1 MKVES
6 FTADRSRVVLAHMA
20 MHTTVLGRIASHWS
34 DKDGLFH
41 SPWENLVAGWCLD
54 HYRKHG
60 KAPRKGL
67 RALYAEWVTSTRDR
81 ESPELIDRFLGHI
94 ADDWDA
100 NDRLS
105 TDHVLDIAGNHFNR
119 VRAERLKE
127 QIDAAL
133 EANRAADVPKLVQ
146 AYRPVELGEGSYVD
160 VFRDREALKQAFSEE
175 SHEQLITFGN
185 PLDRFF
191 AHMLHRQSFVALQ
204 ASEKTGKSFW
214 LGEMAYLALSQRRK
228 VAFFAIGDLTQKEM
242 ILRFACRSAQK
253 PTRADQ
259 WPFPLALPTAIKPP
273 ARGDDEQKP
282 QVTHATRTI
291 KRPLSYDDADAAF
304 TLLTEKKV
312 KSRRSLFRM
321 CCHPADSVSVLDIA
335 RTVETWQA
343 GGFSPDCILIDYADI
358 LAPPPG
364 FWQDERASTN
374 ASWKRLKALA
384 QKADCL
390 VLTATQADAGSY
402 DRRSQTRK
410 NFSGDKRK
418 YAHTDGIC
426 AINAT
431 ETDREMGVVRLAWL
445 TNRHNHYSARRECY
459 VAGNLAVASPAIVA
473 AF

>member
-6 FTADRSRVVLAHMA
+6 FTADRGRVVLAHMA
-20 MHTTVLGRIASHWS
+20 MSTPVLSRVASHWHE
-34 DKDGLFH
+34 KDGLFA

-54 HYRKHG
+54 FYRQHG

-67 RALYAEWVTSTRDR
+67 RALYAVWAESSRDR
-81 ESPELIDRFLGHI
+81 ESPKLIERFLAHV

-105 TDHVLDIAGNHFNR
+105 ADHVMDIAGNHFSR
-119 VRAERLKE
+119 VRAERLRE

-133 EANRAADVPKLVQ
+133 EANRVGDVPKLVQ
-146 AYRPVELGEGSYVD
+146 AYRPVELGGGSYVD
-160 VFRDREALKQAFSEE
+160 VFRDREALKQAFTEE
-175 SHEQLITFGN
+175 SYEQLITFGN

-214 LGEMAYLALSQRRK
+214 LGELAYLALTQRRK

-242 ILRFACRSAQK
+242 LLRFASRAAQK
-253 PTRADQ
+253 PTRADV
-259 WPFPLALPTAIKPP
+259 WPFPLSLPISIKPP
-273 ARGDDEQKP
+273 AKGDDEYKP
-282 QVTHATRTI
+282 RVEYQTREI
-291 KRPLSYDDADAAF
+291 AGPLSYEDADAAF

-321 CCHPADSVSVLDIA
+321 VCHPADSVSVPDIV
-335 RTVETWQA
+335 RTVESWHA
-343 GGFSPDCILIDYADI
+343 EGFAPDVVLIDYADI

-364 FWQDERASTN
+364 YWQDERASTN
-374 ASWKRLKALA
+374 ASWKKLKAMA
-384 QKADCL
+384 QSLHCL

-410 NFSGDKRK
+410 NFSSDKRK

-431 ETDREMGVVRLAWL
+431 EGDREMGVVRLAWL